1 MEQVNQAALSMMQM
15 VTAGKSQRTES
26 GNRTGKDE
34 NAKDFG
40 AMLRDRQTADK
51 TAGTAQDTVKAA
63 DTAET
68 APSVD
73 PDGLEQQMLLAAMAL
88 AQSPVVILQDVQ
100 PDVQPEVQENIA
112 AAELV
117 PLQTEQTP
125 QQSMAPTL
133 DAETETLAAQE
144 TPAAQEAP
152 QLQAVETAQDA
163 PRTEAGK
170 TDSGESRG
178 SELPMEELHAES
190 RTEQADVEPQPV
202 FRDIKAV
209 PVKVGEVYQA
219 EPTVENTVELKDL
232 GDTLTKAIDRGENR
246 LELQLQPAELGR
258 IRVEMRWSDEGA
270 LHVLLHAESTRT
282 QSLLEKDM
290 AGLQSLLSRETQQE
304 VKVELPRQQEAPRQ
318 SFDDGRQ
325 NGGQQHHQQ
334 EQRQSSRHNGQDF
347 LHQLRLGLIPAEEVS

>member
-1 MEQVNQAALSMMQM
+1 MEQMNQAVLSMMQM
-15 VTAGKSQRTES
+15 VTAGKSQRAES

-40 AMLRDRQTADK
+40 TMLRDRQTADK
-51 TAGTAQDTVKAA
+51 TAGTAQGTVKAA

-68 APSVD
+68 GPTVD

-88 AQSPVVILQDVQ
+88 AQNPIVILQ
-100 PDVQPEVQENIA
+100 DVQPEVQENGA
-112 AAELV
+112 VAELV
-117 PLQTEQTP
+117 SIQTEQVP
-125 QQSMAPTL
+125 QQSMAPVL
-133 DAETETLAAQE
+133 ETETEA
-144 TPAAQEAP
+144 AP
-152 QLQAVETAQDA
+152 QLQVVETAQTA
-163 PRTEAGK
+163 PQTEAGK
-170 TDSGESRG
+170 ADSGESRG

-219 EPTVENTVELKDL
+219 EPTVENGVELKDL
-232 GDTLTKAIDRGENR
+232 GDTLTQAIDRGENR

-270 LHVLLHAESTRT
+270 LHVVLHAESTRT
-282 QSLLEKDM
+282 QNLLEKDM
-290 AGLQSLLSRETQQE
+290 ASLQTLLGRETQQE
-304 VKVELPRQQEAPRQ
+304 VKVELPREQEASRQ

-334 EQRQSSRHNGQDF
+334 EQRQSSRHSGQDF

>member
-1 MEQVNQAALSMMQM
+1 MEQVNQAVLSMMQM
-15 VTAGKSQRTES
+15 VTAGKSQRTET

-51 TAGTAQDTVKAA
+51 TAGTAQGTVKAA

-68 APSVD
+68 GPTVD

-88 AQSPVVILQDVQ
+88 AQNPVVILQDVQ
-100 PDVQPEVQENIA
+100 PEVQESGA
-112 AAELV
+112 AMELV
-117 PLQTEQTP
+117 PLQTEQAP
-125 QQSMAPTL
+125 QQSMAPVL
-133 DAETETLAAQE
+133 ETE
-144 TPAAQEAP
+144 PEAP
-152 QLQAVETAQDA
+152 QLQTVETPQDA
-163 PRTEAGK
+163 PQTETGK
-170 TDSGESRG
+170 ADSGESRG

-219 EPTVENTVELKDL
+219 EPTVENGVELKDL
-232 GDTLTKAIDRGENR
+232 GDTLTQAIDRGENR

-258 IRVEMRWSDEGA
+258 IRVEMRWSDECA
-270 LHVLLHAESTRT
+270 LHVILHAESTRT
-282 QSLLEKDM
+282 QNLLEKDM
-290 AGLQSLLSRETQQE
+290 ASLQTLLGRETQQE

-334 EQRQSSRHNGQDF
+334 EQRQSSRHSGQDF
-347 LHQLRLGLIPAEEVS
+347 LHQLRLGLIPAEEAS

>member
-1 MEQVNQAALSMMQM
+1 MEQMNQAVLSMMQM
-15 VTAGKSQRTES
+15 VTAGKSQRTET

-51 TAGTAQDTVKAA
+51 TAGTAQGTVKAA

-68 APSVD
+68 GPTVD

-88 AQSPVVILQDVQ
+88 AQNPVVIVQ
-100 PDVQPEVQENIA
+100 NVQPEVQKSGA
-112 AAELV
+112 AMELV
-117 PLQTEQTP
+117 PIQTEQAP
-125 QQSMAPTL
+125 QQSMAPVL
-133 DAETETLAAQE
+133 ETE
-144 TPAAQEAP
+144 PEAP
-152 QLQAVETAQDA
+152 QLQTVETAQTA
-163 PRTEAGK
+163 PQTETGK
-170 TDSGESRG
+170 ADSGESRG

-219 EPTVENTVELKDL
+219 EPTVENGVELKDL
-232 GDTLTKAIDRGENR
+232 GDTLTQAIDRGENR

-270 LHVLLHAESTRT
+270 LHVILHAESTRT
-282 QSLLEKDM
+282 QNLLEKDM
-290 AGLQSLLSRETQQE
+290 AGLQTLLGRETQQE

-334 EQRQSSRHNGQDF
+334 EQRQSSRHSGQDF

>member
-1 MEQVNQAALSMMQM
+1 MEQMNQAVLSMMQM

-51 TAGTAQDTVKAA
+51 TVGTAQGTVKAA

-68 APSVD
+68 EPTVNM
-73 PDGLEQQMLLAAMAL
+73 DGLEQQMLLAAMAL
-88 AQSPVVILQDVQ
+88 AQNPIVILQDVQ
-100 PDVQPEVQENIA
+100 PEVQESGA
-112 AAELV
+112 AMELV
-117 PLQTEQTP
+117 PLQTEQAP
-125 QQSMAPTL
+125 QQSMAPVL
-133 DAETETLAAQE
+133 ETEPE
-144 TPAAQEAP
+144 VP
-152 QLQAVETAQDA
+152 QLQAVETAQTA
-163 PRTEAGK
+163 PQTEAGK
-170 TDSGESRG
+170 ADSGESHG

-190 RTEQADVEPQPV
+190 RTEQADMEPQPV

-219 EPTVENTVELKDL
+219 EPTVENGVKLKDL
-232 GDTLTKAIDRGENR
+232 GDTLTQAIDRGENR

-270 LHVLLHAESTRT
+270 LHVILHAESTRT

-290 AGLQSLLSRETQQE
+290 AGLQTLLGRETQQE
-304 VKVELPRQQEAPRQ
+304 VKVELPREQEAPRQ

-334 EQRQSSRHNGQDF
+334 EQRQSSRHSGQDF
-347 LHQLRLGLIPAEEVS
+347 LHQLRLGLIPTEEVS

>member
-1 MEQVNQAALSMMQM
+1 MEQMNQAVLSMMQM
-15 VTAGKSQRTES
+15 VTAGKSQRTET

-51 TAGTAQDTVKAA
+51 IAGTAQGTVKAA

-68 APSVD
+68 GPSVD

-88 AQSPVVILQDVQ
+88 AQNPVVILQDVQ
-100 PDVQPEVQENIA
+100 PEAQESGTA
-112 AAELV
+112 VELA
-117 PLQTEQTP
+117 PLQTKQMP
-125 QQSMAPTL
+125 QQNMASVL
-133 DAETETLAAQE
+133 GTE
-144 TPAAQEAP
+144 PEAP
-152 QLQAVETAQDA
+152 QLQTVETAQTA
-163 PRTEAGK
+163 PQTETGK
-170 TDSGESRG
+170 ADSGESRG

-219 EPTVENTVELKDL
+219 EPTVENGVELKDL
-232 GDTLTKAIDRGENR
+232 GDTLSQAIDRGENR

-270 LHVLLHAESTRT
+270 LHVILHAESTRT
-282 QSLLEKDM
+282 QNLLEKDM
-290 AGLQSLLSRETQQE
+290 ASLQTLLGRETQQE
-304 VKVELPRQQEAPRQ
+304 VKVELPREQEAPRQ

-334 EQRQSSRHNGQDF
+334 EQRQSSRHSGQDF

>member
-1 MEQVNQAALSMMQM
+1 MEQVNQAVLSMMQM

-51 TAGTAQDTVKAA
+51 TAGTAQGTVKAA

-68 APSVD
+68 GPTVD

-88 AQSPVVILQDVQ
+88 AQNPVVIVQ
-100 PDVQPEVQENIA
+100 DVQPEVQKSGA
-112 AAELV
+112 AMELV
-117 PLQTEQTP
+117 PIQTEQAP
-125 QQSMAPTL
+125 QQSMAPVL
-133 DAETETLAAQE
+133 ETE
-144 TPAAQEAP
+144 PEAP
-152 QLQAVETAQDA
+152 QLQTVETAQTA
-163 PRTEAGK
+163 PQTETGK
-170 TDSGESRG
+170 ADSGESRG

-219 EPTVENTVELKDL
+219 EPTVENGVELKDL
-232 GDTLTKAIDRGENR
+232 GDTLTQAIDRGENR

-270 LHVLLHAESTRT
+270 LHVILHAESTRT

-290 AGLQSLLSRETQQE
+290 AGLQTLLGRETQQE

-334 EQRQSSRHNGQDF
+334 EQRQSSRHSGQDF

>member
-1 MEQVNQAALSMMQM
+1 MEQMNQAALSMMQM

-68 APSVD
+68 EPTVNM
-73 PDGLEQQMLLAAMAL
+73 DGLEQQMLLAAMAL
-88 AQSPVVILQDVQ
+88 AQNPIVILQ
-100 PDVQPEVQENIA
+100 DVQPEVQENGTTV
-112 AAELV
+112 ELT
-117 PLQTEQTP
+117 PLQTEQVP
-125 QQSMAPTL
+125 QQSMAPVL
-133 DAETETLAAQE
+133 ETE
-144 TPAAQEAP
+144 PEAP
-152 QLQAVETAQDA
+152 QLQTVETAQTA
-163 PRTEAGK
+163 PQTETGK
-170 TDSGESRG
+170 ADSGESHG

-219 EPTVENTVELKDL
+219 EPTVENGVELKDL
-232 GDTLTKAIDRGENR
+232 GDTLTQAIDRGENR

-270 LHVLLHAESTRT
+270 LHVVLHAESTRT
-282 QSLLEKDM
+282 QNLLEKDM
-290 AGLQSLLSRETQQE
+290 ASLQTLLGRETQQE
-304 VKVELPRQQEAPRQ
+304 VKVELPREQEAPRQ

-334 EQRQSSRHNGQDF
+334 EQRQSSRHSGQDF

>member
-1 MEQVNQAALSMMQM
+1 MEQMNQAVLSMMQM

-40 AMLRDRQTADK
+40 TMLRDRQTADK
-51 TAGTAQDTVKAA
+51 TAGTTQNTVKAA

-68 APSVD
+68 GPTVD

-88 AQSPVVILQDVQ
+88 AQNPIVIVQ
-100 PDVQPEVQENIA
+100 DVQPEVQESGA
-112 AAELV
+112 AMELV
-117 PLQTEQTP
+117 PLQTEQAP

-133 DAETETLAAQE
+133 DVET
-144 TPAAQEAP
+144 EAP
-152 QLQAVETAQDA
+152 QLQAVETAQTA
-163 PRTEAGK
+163 PQTETGK
-170 TDSGESRG
+170 ADSGESRG

-190 RTEQADVEPQPV
+190 RTEQADMEPQPV

-219 EPTVENTVELKDL
+219 EPTVENGVELKDL
-232 GDTLTKAIDRGENR
+232 GDTLTQAIDRGENR

-270 LHVLLHAESTRT
+270 LHVILHAESTRT
-282 QSLLEKDM
+282 QNLLEKDM
-290 AGLQSLLSRETQQE
+290 ASLQTLLGRETQQE
-304 VKVELPRQQEAPRQ
+304 VKVELPREQEAPRQ

-334 EQRQSSRHNGQDF
+334 EQRQSSRHSGQDF
-347 LHQLRLGLIPAEEVS
+347 LHQLRLGLIPAEEAS

>member
-1 MEQVNQAALSMMQM
+1 MEQMNQAVLSMMQM
-15 VTAGKSQRTES
+15 VTAGKSQRTET

-51 TAGTAQDTVKAA
+51 TAGTAQGTVKAA

-68 APSVD
+68 GPTVD

-88 AQSPVVILQDVQ
+88 AQNPVVIVQ
-100 PDVQPEVQENIA
+100 DVQPEVQKSGA
-112 AAELV
+112 AMELV
-117 PLQTEQTP
+117 PIQTEQAP
-125 QQSMAPTL
+125 QQSMAPVL
-133 DAETETLAAQE
+133 ETE
-144 TPAAQEAP
+144 PEAP
-152 QLQAVETAQDA
+152 QLQTVETAQTA
-163 PRTEAGK
+163 PQTETGK
-170 TDSGESRG
+170 ADSGESRG

-219 EPTVENTVELKDL
+219 EPTVENGVELKDL
-232 GDTLTKAIDRGENR
+232 GDTLTQAIDRGENR

-270 LHVLLHAESTRT
+270 LHVILHAESTRT

-290 AGLQSLLSRETQQE
+290 AGLQTLLGRETQQE
-304 VKVELPRQQEAPRQ
+304 VKVELPREQEAPRQ

-334 EQRQSSRHNGQDF
+334 EQRQSSRHSGQDF

>member
-1 MEQVNQAALSMMQM
+1 MEQMNQAVLSMMQM

-40 AMLRDRQTADK
+40 TMLRDRQTADK
-51 TAGTAQDTVKAA
+51 TAGTTQNTVKAA

-68 APSVD
+68 GPTVD

-88 AQSPVVILQDVQ
+88 AQNPVVILQDVQ
-100 PDVQPEVQENIA
+100 PEVQESGA
-112 AAELV
+112 AMELV
-117 PLQTEQTP
+117 PLQTEQAP
-125 QQSMAPTL
+125 QQSMAPVL
-133 DAETETLAAQE
+133 ETEPE
-144 TPAAQEAP
+144 VP
-152 QLQAVETAQDA
+152 QLQTVETAQTA
-163 PRTEAGK
+163 PQTETGK
-170 TDSGESRG
+170 ADSGESRG

-219 EPTVENTVELKDL
+219 EPTVENGVELKDL
-232 GDTLTKAIDRGENR
+232 GDTLTQAIDRGENR

-270 LHVLLHAESTRT
+270 LHVILHAESTRT

-290 AGLQSLLSRETQQE
+290 ASLQTLLGREIQQE
-304 VKVELPRQQEAPRQ
+304 VKVELPREQEAPRQ

-334 EQRQSSRHNGQDF
+334 EQRQSSRHSGQDF
-347 LHQLRLGLIPAEEVS
+347 LHQLRLGLIPAEEAS

>member
-1 MEQVNQAALSMMQM
+1 MEQVNQAVLSMMQM

-51 TAGTAQDTVKAA
+51 TAGTAQNTVKAA

-68 APSVD
+68 EPSVD

-88 AQSPVVILQDVQ
+88 AQNPIVILQ
-100 PDVQPEVQENIA
+100 DVQPEVQENGTTV
-112 AAELV
+112 ELT
-117 PLQTEQTP
+117 PLQTEQVP
-125 QQSMAPTL
+125 QQSMAPVL
-133 DAETETLAAQE
+133 ETE
-144 TPAAQEAP
+144 PEAP
-152 QLQAVETAQDA
+152 QLQTVETAQTA
-163 PRTEAGK
+163 PQTETGK
-170 TDSGESRG
+170 ADSGESRG

-219 EPTVENTVELKDL
+219 EPTVENGVELKDL
-232 GDTLTKAIDRGENR
+232 GDTLTQAIDRGENR

-270 LHVLLHAESTRT
+270 LHVILHAESTRT
-282 QSLLEKDM
+282 QNLLEKDM
-290 AGLQSLLSRETQQE
+290 AGLQTLLGRETQQE
-304 VKVELPRQQEAPRQ
+304 VKVELPREQEAPRQ
-318 SFDDGRQ
+318 SLDDGRQ

-334 EQRQSSRHNGQDF
+334 EQRQSSRHSGQDF

>member
-1 MEQVNQAALSMMQM
+1 MEQMNQAVLSMMQM

-51 TAGTAQDTVKAA
+51 TAGSAQNTVKAA
-63 DTAET
+63 DTAEAEPT
-68 APSVD
+68 VD

-88 AQSPVVILQDVQ
+88 AQNPVVILQDVQ
-100 PDVQPEVQENIA
+100 PEVQENGTTV
-112 AAELV
+112 ELT
-117 PLQTEQTP
+117 PLQTEQVP
-125 QQSMAPTL
+125 QQSMAPVL
-133 DAETETLAAQE
+133 ETEPE
-144 TPAAQEAP
+144 VP
-152 QLQAVETAQDA
+152 QLQTVETAQTA
-163 PRTEAGK
+163 PQTETGK
-170 TDSGESRG
+170 ADSGESRG

-219 EPTVENTVELKDL
+219 EPTVESGVELKDL
-232 GDTLTKAIDRGENR
+232 GDTLTQAIDRGENR

-270 LHVLLHAESTRT
+270 LHVVLHAESTRT
-282 QSLLEKDM
+282 QNLLEKDM
-290 AGLQSLLSRETQQE
+290 AGLQTLLGRETQQE
-304 VKVELPRQQEAPRQ
+304 VKVELPREQEAPRQ

-334 EQRQSSRHNGQDF
+334 EQRQNSRHSGQDF

>member
-1 MEQVNQAALSMMQM
+1 MEQVNQAVLSMMQM
-15 VTAGKSQRTES
+15 VTAGKSQRTET

-51 TAGTAQDTVKAA
+51 TAGTAQGTVKAA

-68 APSVD
+68 GPTVD

-88 AQSPVVILQDVQ
+88 AQNPIVILQDG
-100 PDVQPEVQENIA
+100 QPEEQENGTTV
-112 AAELV
+112 ELT
-117 PLQTEQTP
+117 PLQTEQVP
-125 QQSMAPTL
+125 QQSMAPVL
-133 DAETETLAAQE
+133 ETE
-144 TPAAQEAP
+144 PEAP
-152 QLQAVETAQDA
+152 QLQTVETAQTA
-163 PRTEAGK
+163 PQTETGK
-170 TDSGESRG
+170 ADSGESRG

-219 EPTVENTVELKDL
+219 EPTVENGVELKDL
-232 GDTLTKAIDRGENR
+232 GDTLTQAIDRGENR

-270 LHVLLHAESTRT
+270 LHVILHAESTRT

-290 AGLQSLLSRETQQE
+290 AGLQTLLGRETQQE

-334 EQRQSSRHNGQDF
+334 EQRQSSRHSGQDF

>member
-1 MEQVNQAALSMMQM
+1 MEQMNQAVLSMMQM

-40 AMLRDRQTADK
+40 TMLRDRQTADK
-51 TAGTAQDTVKAA
+51 TAGTTQNTVKAA

-68 APSVD
+68 GPTVD

-88 AQSPVVILQDVQ
+88 AQNPIVIVQ
-100 PDVQPEVQENIA
+100 DVQPEVQESGA

-117 PLQTEQTP
+117 PLQTEQAP
-125 QQSMAPTL
+125 QQSMAPVL
-133 DAETETLAAQE
+133 ETET
-144 TPAAQEAP
+144 EAP
-152 QLQAVETAQDA
+152 QLQTVETAQTV
-163 PRTEAGK
+163 PQTEAGK
-170 TDSGESRG
+170 ADSGESRG

-209 PVKVGEVYQA
+209 PIKVGEVYQPEQTA
-219 EPTVENTVELKDL
+219 AVEVKDL
-232 GDTLTKAIDRGENR
+232 GDTLTQAIDRGENR

-270 LHVLLHAESTRT
+270 LHVILHAESTRT

-290 AGLQSLLSRETQQE
+290 ASLQTLLGRETQQE
-304 VKVELPRQQEAPRQ
+304 VKVELPREQEAPRQ

-334 EQRQSSRHNGQDF
+334 EQRQSSRHSGQDF
-347 LHQLRLGLIPAEEVS
+347 LHQLRLGLIPAEEAS

>member
-1 MEQVNQAALSMMQM
+1 MEQMNQAVLSMMQM

-51 TAGTAQDTVKAA
+51 TAGTTQNTVKAA

-68 APSVD
+68 GPTVD

-88 AQSPVVILQDVQ
+88 AQNPVVILQDVQ
-100 PDVQPEVQENIA
+100 PEVQESGA
-112 AAELV
+112 AMELV
-117 PLQTEQTP
+117 PLQTEQAP
-125 QQSMAPTL
+125 QQSMAPVL
-133 DAETETLAAQE
+133 ETE
-144 TPAAQEAP
+144 PEAP
-152 QLQAVETAQDA
+152 QLQTVETPQDA
-163 PRTEAGK
+163 PQTETGK
-170 TDSGESRG
+170 ADSGESRG

-219 EPTVENTVELKDL
+219 EPTVENGVELKDL
-232 GDTLTKAIDRGENR
+232 GDTLTQAIDRGENR

-270 LHVLLHAESTRT
+270 LHVILHAESTRT
-282 QSLLEKDM
+282 QNLLEKDM
-290 AGLQSLLSRETQQE
+290 ASLQSLLGRETQQE
-304 VKVELPRQQEAPRQ
+304 VKVELPREQEAPRQ

-334 EQRQSSRHNGQDF
+334 EQRQSSRHSGQDF

>member
-1 MEQVNQAALSMMQM
+1 MEQVNQAVLSMMQM

-26 GNRTGKDE
+26 GKDE

-51 TAGTAQDTVKAA
+51 IAGTAQNAVKAA

-68 APSVD
+68 GPSVD

-88 AQSPVVILQDVQ
+88 AQNPIVILQDVQ
-100 PDVQPEVQENIA
+100 PEVQESGA

-117 PLQTEQTP
+117 PIQTEQAP
-125 QQSMAPTL
+125 QQSMAPVL
-133 DAETETLAAQE
+133 ETEPEA
-144 TPAAQEAP
+144 AP

-163 PRTEAGK
+163 PQTETGKAG
-170 TDSGESRG
+170 SGESRG

-219 EPTVENTVELKDL
+219 EPTVENGVELKDL
-232 GDTLTKAIDRGENR
+232 GDTLTQAIDRGENR

-270 LHVLLHAESTRT
+270 LHVILHAESART

-290 AGLQSLLSRETQQE
+290 ASLQSLLGRETQQE
-304 VKVELPRQQEAPRQ
+304 VKVELPREQEAPRQ

-334 EQRQSSRHNGQDF
+334 EQRQSSRHSGQDF

>member
-1 MEQVNQAALSMMQM
+1 MEQMNQAVLSMMQM

-26 GNRTGKDE
+26 GNQTGKDE

-51 TAGTAQDTVKAA
+51 TAGTAQGTVKAA

-68 APSVD
+68 GPSVD

-88 AQSPVVILQDVQ
+88 AQNPIVILQDVQ
-100 PDVQPEVQENIA
+100 PEVQESGA
-112 AAELV
+112 AVELM
-117 PLQTEQTP
+117 PLQTEQVP
-125 QQSMAPTL
+125 QQSMAPVL
-133 DAETETLAAQE
+133 KTE
-144 TPAAQEAP
+144 PEAP
-152 QLQAVETAQDA
+152 QLQTVETAQTA
-163 PRTEAGK
+163 PQTETGK
-170 TDSGESRG
+170 ADSGESRG

-219 EPTVENTVELKDL
+219 EPTVENGVELKDL
-232 GDTLTKAIDRGENR
+232 GDTLTQAIDRGENR

-270 LHVLLHAESTRT
+270 LHVILHAESTRT
-282 QSLLEKDM
+282 QNLLEKDM
-290 AGLQSLLSRETQQE
+290 ASLQTLLGRETQQE
-304 VKVELPRQQEAPRQ
+304 VKVELPREQEAPRQ

-334 EQRQSSRHNGQDF
+334 EQRQSSRHSGQDF
-347 LHQLRLGLIPAEEVS
+347 LHQLRLGLIPTEEVS

>member
-1 MEQVNQAALSMMQM
+1 MEQMNQAVLSMMQM

-26 GNRTGKDE
+26 GNQTGKDE

-51 TAGTAQDTVKAA
+51 TAGTAQGTVKAA

-68 APSVD
+68 GPSVD

-88 AQSPVVILQDVQ
+88 AQNPIVILQDVQ
-100 PDVQPEVQENIA
+100 PEVQESGA
-112 AAELV
+112 AVELM
-117 PLQTEQTP
+117 PLQTEQVP
-125 QQSMAPTL
+125 QQSMAPVL
-133 DAETETLAAQE
+133 KTE
-144 TPAAQEAP
+144 PEAP
-152 QLQAVETAQDA
+152 QLQTVETAQTA
-163 PRTEAGK
+163 PQTETGK
-170 TDSGESRG
+170 ADSGESRG

-219 EPTVENTVELKDL
+219 EPTVENGVELKDL
-232 GDTLTKAIDRGENR
+232 GDTLTQAIDRGENR

-270 LHVLLHAESTRT
+270 LHVILHAESTRT

-290 AGLQSLLSRETQQE
+290 AGLQTLLGRETQQE
-304 VKVELPRQQEAPRQ
+304 VKVELPREQEAPRQ

-334 EQRQSSRHNGQDF
+334 EQRQSSRHSGQDF
-347 LHQLRLGLIPAEEVS
+347 LHQLRLGLIPTEEVS

>member
-1 MEQVNQAALSMMQM
+1 MEQMNQAVLSMMQM

-63 DTAET
+63 DTVET
-68 APSVD
+68 EPTVNM
-73 PDGLEQQMLLAAMAL
+73 DGLEQQMLLAAMAL
-88 AQSPVVILQDVQ
+88 AQNPVVILQDVQ
-100 PDVQPEVQENIA
+100 PEVQENGTTV
-112 AAELV
+112 ELT
-117 PLQTEQTP
+117 PIQTEQTP
-125 QQSMAPTL
+125 IL
-133 DAETETLAAQE
+133 ETETEAAPQLQAVE
-144 TPAAQEAP
+144 TEAAP
-152 QLQAVETAQDA
+152 QLQAVETAQTA
-163 PRTEAGK
+163 PQTEAGK
-170 TDSGESRG
+170 ADSGESRG

-190 RTEQADVEPQPV
+190 RAEQADVEPQPV

-219 EPTVENTVELKDL
+219 EPTVENGVELKDL
-232 GDTLTKAIDRGENR
+232 GDTLTQAIDRGENR

-270 LHVLLHAESTRT
+270 LHVILHAESTRT
-282 QSLLEKDM
+282 QNLLEKDM
-290 AGLQSLLSRETQQE
+290 ASLQTLLGRETQQE
-304 VKVELPRQQEAPRQ
+304 VKVELPREQEAPRQ

-334 EQRQSSRHNGQDF
+334 EQRQSSRHSGQDF

>member
-1 MEQVNQAALSMMQM
+1 MEQMNQAALSMMQM

-51 TAGTAQDTVKAA
+51 TAGTAQNTVKAA
-63 DTAET
+63 DTET
-68 APSVD
+68 GPTVD

-88 AQSPVVILQDVQ
+88 AQNPVVILQDVQ
-100 PDVQPEVQENIA
+100 PEVQESGA
-112 AAELV
+112 AMELV
-117 PLQTEQTP
+117 PIQTEQAP
-125 QQSMAPTL
+125 QQSVAPAL
-133 DAETETLAAQE
+133 DAETEAPAAAQE
-144 TPAAQEAP
+144 KAP
-152 QLQAVETAQDA
+152 QLQTVETAQDA
-163 PRTEAGK
+163 PQTETGK
-170 TDSGESRG
+170 ADSSESRG
-178 SELPMEELHAES
+178 SELPMEDLHAES

-219 EPTVENTVELKDL
+219 EPTVENGVELKDL
-232 GDTLTKAIDRGENR
+232 GDTLTQAIDRGENR

-270 LHVLLHAESTRT
+270 LHVILHAESTRT

-290 AGLQSLLSRETQQE
+290 ASLQTLLGRETQQE

-334 EQRQSSRHNGQDF
+334 EQRQSGRHSGQDF

>member
-1 MEQVNQAALSMMQM
+1 MEQMNQAVLSMMQM
-15 VTAGKSQRTES
+15 VTAGKSQRTET

-40 AMLRDRQTADK
+40 TMLRDRQTADK
-51 TAGTAQDTVKAA
+51 TAGTAQGTVKAA

-68 APSVD
+68 GPSVD

-88 AQSPVVILQDVQ
+88 AQNPIVILQDVQ
-100 PDVQPEVQENIA
+100 PEVQESGA
-112 AAELV
+112 AMELT
-117 PLQTEQTP
+117 PLQTEQAP
-125 QQSMAPTL
+125 QQSMAPVL
-133 DAETETLAAQE
+133 ETE
-144 TPAAQEAP
+144 PEAP
-152 QLQAVETAQDA
+152 QLQTVETAQTA
-163 PRTEAGK
+163 PQTETGK
-170 TDSGESRG
+170 ADSGESRG

-219 EPTVENTVELKDL
+219 EPTVENGVELKDL
-232 GDTLTKAIDRGENR
+232 GDTLTQAIDRGENR

-270 LHVLLHAESTRT
+270 LHVVLHAESTRT
-282 QSLLEKDM
+282 QNLLEKDM
-290 AGLQSLLSRETQQE
+290 ASLQTLLGRETQQE
-304 VKVELPRQQEAPRQ
+304 VKVELPREQEAPRQ

-334 EQRQSSRHNGQDF
+334 EQRQSSRHSGQDF

>member
-1 MEQVNQAALSMMQM
+1 
-15 VTAGKSQRTES
+15 
-26 GNRTGKDE
+26 
-34 NAKDFG
+34 
-40 AMLRDRQTADK
+40 MLRDRQTADK
-51 TAGTAQDTVKAA
+51 TAGTAQNTVKAA
-63 DTAET
+63 DTAEAEPT
-68 APSVD
+68 VD

-88 AQSPVVILQDVQ
+88 AQNPVVIVQ
-100 PDVQPEVQENIA
+100 DVQPEVQKSGA
-112 AAELV
+112 AMELV
-117 PLQTEQTP
+117 PIQTEQAP
-125 QQSMAPTL
+125 QQSMAPVL
-133 DAETETLAAQE
+133 ETE
-144 TPAAQEAP
+144 PEAP
-152 QLQAVETAQDA
+152 QLQTVETAQTA
-163 PRTEAGK
+163 PQTETGK
-170 TDSGESRG
+170 ADSGESRG

-219 EPTVENTVELKDL
+219 EPTVENGVELKDL
-232 GDTLTKAIDRGENR
+232 GDTLTQAIDRGENR

-270 LHVLLHAESTRT
+270 LHVILHAESAHT

-290 AGLQSLLSRETQQE
+290 ASLQTLLGRETQQE
-304 VKVELPRQQEAPRQ
+304 VKVELPREQEAPRQ

-334 EQRQSSRHNGQDF
+334 EQRQSSRHSGQDF

>member
-1 MEQVNQAALSMMQM
+1 MEQMNQAVLSMMQM
-15 VTAGKSQRTES
+15 VTAGKSQRTET

-51 TAGTAQDTVKAA
+51 TAGTAQGTVKAA

-68 APSVD
+68 GPTVD

-88 AQSPVVILQDVQ
+88 AQNPIVILQ
-100 PDVQPEVQENIA
+100 DVQPEVQENGTTV
-112 AAELV
+112 ELT
-117 PLQTEQTP
+117 PLQTEQVP
-125 QQSMAPTL
+125 QQSMAPVL
-133 DAETETLAAQE
+133 ETE
-144 TPAAQEAP
+144 PEAP
-152 QLQAVETAQDA
+152 QLQTVETAQTA
-163 PRTEAGK
+163 PQTETGK
-170 TDSGESRG
+170 ADSGESRG

-219 EPTVENTVELKDL
+219 EPTVENGVELKDL
-232 GDTLTKAIDRGENR
+232 GDTLTRAIDRGENR

-270 LHVLLHAESTRT
+270 LHVILHAESTRT
-282 QSLLEKDM
+282 QNLLEKDM
-290 AGLQSLLSRETQQE
+290 AGLQSLLGRETQQE
-304 VKVELPRQQEAPRQ
+304 VKVELPREQEAPRQ
-318 SFDDGRQ
+318 NFDDGRQ

-334 EQRQSSRHNGQDF
+334 EQRQSSRHSGQDF

>member
-1 MEQVNQAALSMMQM
+1 MEQMNQAVLSMMQM

-51 TAGTAQDTVKAA
+51 TAGTAQGTVKAA

-68 APSVD
+68 GPTVD

-88 AQSPVVILQDVQ
+88 AQNPIVILQ
-100 PDVQPEVQENIA
+100 DVQPEVQENGA
-112 AAELV
+112 VAELV
-117 PLQTEQTP
+117 SIQTEQVP
-125 QQSMAPTL
+125 QQSMAPVL
-133 DAETETLAAQE
+133 ETETEA
-144 TPAAQEAP
+144 AP
-152 QLQAVETAQDA
+152 QLQVVETAQTA
-163 PRTEAGK
+163 PQTEAGK
-170 TDSGESRG
+170 ADSGESRG

-219 EPTVENTVELKDL
+219 EPTVENGVELKDL
-232 GDTLTKAIDRGENR
+232 GDTLTQAIDRGENR

-270 LHVLLHAESTRT
+270 LHVILHAESTRT
-282 QSLLEKDM
+282 QNLLEKDM
-290 AGLQSLLSRETQQE
+290 AGLQSLLGRETQQE
-304 VKVELPRQQEAPRQ
+304 VKVELPREQEAPRQ

-334 EQRQSSRHNGQDF
+334 EQRQSSRHSGQDF

>member
-1 MEQVNQAALSMMQM
+1 MEQMNQAVLSMMQM
-15 VTAGKSQRTES
+15 VTAGKSQRTET

-51 TAGTAQDTVKAA
+51 TAGTAQGTVKAA

-68 APSVD
+68 GPTVD

-88 AQSPVVILQDVQ
+88 AQNPVVIVQ
-100 PDVQPEVQENIA
+100 DVQPEVQENGTTV
-112 AAELV
+112 ELT
-117 PLQTEQTP
+117 PLQTEQVP
-125 QQSMAPTL
+125 QQSMAPVL
-133 DAETETLAAQE
+133 ETE
-144 TPAAQEAP
+144 PEAP
-152 QLQAVETAQDA
+152 QLQTVETAQTA
-163 PRTEAGK
+163 PQTETGK
-170 TDSGESRG
+170 ADSGESRG

-219 EPTVENTVELKDL
+219 EPTVENGVELKDL
-232 GDTLTKAIDRGENR
+232 GDTLTQAIDRGENR

-270 LHVLLHAESTRT
+270 LHVILHAESTRT

-290 AGLQSLLSRETQQE
+290 AGLQTLLGRETQQE

-334 EQRQSSRHNGQDF
+334 EQRQSSRHSGQDF

>member
-1 MEQVNQAALSMMQM
+1 MEQVNQAVLSMMQM
-15 VTAGKSQRTES
+15 VTAGKSQRTET

-51 TAGTAQDTVKAA
+51 TAGTAQGTVKAA

-68 APSVD
+68 GPSVD

-88 AQSPVVILQDVQ
+88 AQNPIVILQDVQ
-100 PDVQPEVQENIA
+100 PEVQESGA
-112 AAELV
+112 AVELM
-117 PLQTEQTP
+117 PLQTEQVP
-125 QQSMAPTL
+125 QQSMAPVL
-133 DAETETLAAQE
+133 KTE
-144 TPAAQEAP
+144 PEAP
-152 QLQAVETAQDA
+152 QLQTVETAQTA
-163 PRTEAGK
+163 PQTETGK
-170 TDSGESRG
+170 ADSGESRG

-219 EPTVENTVELKDL
+219 EPTVENGVELKDL
-232 GDTLTKAIDRGENR
+232 GAPLTQAIDRGENR

-270 LHVLLHAESTRT
+270 LHVILHAESTRT
-282 QSLLEKDM
+282 QNLLEKDM
-290 AGLQSLLSRETQQE
+290 AGLQTLLGRETQQE
-304 VKVELPRQQEAPRQ
+304 VKVELPREQEAPRQ

-334 EQRQSSRHNGQDF
+334 EQRQSSRHSGQDF

>member
-1 MEQVNQAALSMMQM
+1 MEQMNQAVLSMMQM

-51 TAGTAQDTVKAA
+51 TAGTAQGTVKAA

-68 APSVD
+68 GPSVD

-88 AQSPVVILQDVQ
+88 AQNPIVILQDVQ
-100 PDVQPEVQENIA
+100 PEVQESGA
-112 AAELV
+112 AVELM
-117 PLQTEQTP
+117 PLQTEQVP
-125 QQSMAPTL
+125 QQSMAPVL
-133 DAETETLAAQE
+133 KTE
-144 TPAAQEAP
+144 PEAP
-152 QLQAVETAQDA
+152 QLQTVETAQTA
-163 PRTEAGK
+163 PQTETGK
-170 TDSGESRG
+170 ADSGESRG

-219 EPTVENTVELKDL
+219 EPTVENGVELKDL
-232 GDTLTKAIDRGENR
+232 GDTLTQAIDRGENR

-270 LHVLLHAESTRT
+270 LHVILHAESTRT

-290 AGLQSLLSRETQQE
+290 AGLQTLLGRETQQE
-304 VKVELPRQQEAPRQ
+304 VKVELPREQEAPRQ

-334 EQRQSSRHNGQDF
+334 EQRQSSRHSGQDF
-347 LHQLRLGLIPAEEVS
+347 LHQLRLGLIPAEEAS

>member
-1 MEQVNQAALSMMQM
+1 MEQMNQAVLSMMQM
-15 VTAGKSQRTES
+15 VTAGKSQRTET

-51 TAGTAQDTVKAA
+51 TAGTAQGTVKAA

-68 APSVD
+68 GPSVD

-88 AQSPVVILQDVQ
+88 AQNPIVILQDVQ
-100 PDVQPEVQENIA
+100 PEVQESGA
-112 AAELV
+112 AMELT
-117 PLQTEQTP
+117 PLQTEQAP
-125 QQSMAPTL
+125 QQSMAPVL
-133 DAETETLAAQE
+133 ETE
-144 TPAAQEAP
+144 PEAP
-152 QLQAVETAQDA
+152 QLQTVETAQTA
-163 PRTEAGK
+163 PQTETGK
-170 TDSGESRG
+170 ADSGESRG

-219 EPTVENTVELKDL
+219 EPTVENGVELKDL
-232 GDTLTKAIDRGENR
+232 GDTLTQAIDRGENR

-270 LHVLLHAESTRT
+270 LHVILHAESTRT
-282 QSLLEKDM
+282 QNLLEKDM
-290 AGLQSLLSRETQQE
+290 ASLQTLLGRETQQE
-304 VKVELPRQQEAPRQ
+304 VKVELPREQEAPRQ

-334 EQRQSSRHNGQDF
+334 EQRQSSRHSGQDF